1 VGLGEA
7 PDGDCLFLDLTGVAH
22 LFGNELA
29 LARRLLRGLT
39 ERGLTARLAIADT
52 LGAARAVVKHVGGD
66 SSDANAGAKREII
79 IPPGQTRFALDPLP
93 VIALRLDEETVH
105 LLQQLGIFSLR
116 QLAALPRE
124 ELSARFGPQLL
135 QRWDQAL
142 GRIAEPLPG
151 QSPQPDFQAEK
162 ILEYP
167 VTSREAIGRVL
178 EELLAGVCELL
189 LAHGRGALRL
199 ECRLTCQGHPPLVLS
214 VGLFRPCAAV
224 RRLFLLAEMQL
235 ERLTLRAPVTA
246 IRVEAVAT
254 APLANRQQ
262 ELFSELPA
270 RQHPRHL
277 EELIERLSSR
287 LGPRAVVRPRLTPE
301 AQPELAY
308 VYEPLVDE
316 NRRRRPQRRMPAPGE
331 LPPRPLRFL
340 AQPIPLDAVAIA
352 PDGPPVRMRLDGH
365 SQPIVRS
372 WGPERIETGWW
383 RKQGVGRDYYRV
395 ETATGQRFWVFR
407 RLHEGRWF
415 LQGEFE

>member
-1 VGLGEA
+1 MAEA
-7 PDGDCLFLDLTGVAH
+7 PDDDCLFLDLTGVAH
-22 LFGNELA
+22 LFGNEPA
-29 LARRLLRGLT
+29 LARRLLRGLA
-39 ERGLTARLAIADT
+39 ERRLTARLAIADT
-52 LGAARAVVKHVGGD
+52 LGAARAVVKY
-66 SSDANAGAKREII
+66 SSDGPWAASPGTSAGAKL
-79 IPPGQTRFALDPLP
+79 IPPGQTPAALDPLP
-93 VIALRLDEETVH
+93 VSALRLNEQTVN
-105 LLQQLGIFSLR
+105 LLHQLGIFSMV

-135 QRWDQAL
+135 LRWDQAL

-151 QSPQPDFQAEK
+151 QSPGPDFQAEK
-162 ILEYP
+162 VLEYP
-167 VTSREAIGRVL
+167 ATGREAIAQVL
-178 EELLAGVCELL
+178 EELLAGVCEMLVT
-189 LAHGRGALRL
+189 HGRGALRL
-199 ECRLTCQGHPPLVLS
+199 ECRLTCQGHPPMVLS

-224 RRLFLLAEMQL
+224 RRLLLLAEMQL
-235 ERLTLRAPVTA
+235 ERLALRAPVTA
-246 IRVEAVAT
+246 VRVEAVAT
-254 APLANRQQ
+254 APLADRQQ

-287 LGPRAVVRPRLTPE
+287 LGRQAVVRPRLTPE

-316 NRRRRPQRRMPAPGE
+316 NPRRRPHRRVPAPGE
-331 LPPRPLRFL
+331 LPPRPLRLL

-352 PDGPPVRMRLDGH
+352 PDGPPVRMRFRGR
-365 SQPIVRS
+365 SEPIARS

-383 RKQGVGRDYYRV
+383 RKRGVGRDYYRV

-407 RLHEGRWF
+407 RLHESRWF